1 MWRVSSD
8 QSNPFEDRAFLTFV
22 VFATI
27 AMAWIVMPF
36 FGAILWGLVAAIVF
50 SSVND
55 LILLKLRGRKNTA
68 AGLTLLL
75 IIAIVIIPLIMIGSL
90 LVDQAL
96 DTFNRLQSRQI
107 DFGQAIAD
115 IRNALPGWAQGL
127 LDRFG
132 VGDLDALQNKLD
144 SVATSAARIGA
155 AQAVN
160 IGSGAFNFVISLGVM
175 LYLTYFLLRDGRG
188 LTRRIGEAIPM
199 RADTRRDLFE
209 KFTTVIRAT
218 VKGSIVVAIIQG
230 MLGGIVFGLLGI
242 EAALLW
248 GVVMGVL
255 SLVPAIG
262 TGLIWVPVAIYLF
275 ATGSIWQGAVL
286 VGAGIFVIGM
296 VDNILRPILVGKDTR
311 MPDYVV
317 LIASLGG
324 IAVVGI
330 NGFIVGPVIA
340 AMFIAAWGIFRME
353 LQEAK
358 VEALEPPPAP

>member
-1 MWRVSSD
+1 MWRVSND

-27 AMAWIVMPF
+27 AMAWIIMPF
-36 FGAILWGLVAAIVF
+36 FGAILWGLVSAIVF

-55 LILLKLRGRKNTA
+55 RLLLKMRGRKNTA

-75 IIAIVIIPLIMIGSL
+75 VIAIVIVPLIMIGSL

-96 DTFNRLQSRQI
+96 DTYTRLQTRQI
-107 DFGQAIAD
+107 DVGRAVQD
-115 IRNALPGWAQGL
+115 VRDALPGWARGM

-132 VGDLDALQNKLD
+132 VGDLDALRGKLD

-160 IGSGAFNFVISLGVM
+160 VGSSAFNFVMSLGVM
-175 LYLTYFLLRDGRG
+175 LYLTYFLLRDGRQ

-199 RADTRRDLFE
+199 RADTRRDLFD

-218 VKGSIVVAIIQG
+218 VKGSIVVAIVQG
-230 MLGGIVFGLLGI
+230 LIGGIVFALIGV

-248 GVVMGVL
+248 GVVMGIL

-262 TGLIWVPVAIYLF
+262 AGLIWLPVAVYLF
-275 ATGSIWQGAVL
+275 ATGAVWQGVVL
-286 VGAGIFVIGM
+286 VLAGVFVIGM
-296 VDNILRPILVGKDTR
+296 VDNVLRPILVGKDTR

-317 LIASLGG
+317 LISSLGG

-340 AMFIAAWGIFRME
+340 AMFIAAWGIFRTE

-358 VEALEPPPAP
+358 VESLEPPPAP